1 MELYLDTANLEEI
14 KEIASWGVL
23 AGLTTNP
30 SLLAKERVPVADFM
44 KEAERYVKGPLSLE
58 VLGETAD
65 SMVKD
70 ARHLQKYGDNVV
82 IKIPLTEEGLKALK
96 ILSAEGFQTNL
107 TLVFSANQAL
117 LAAKAGATYVSPFV
131 GRVDDTGAE
140 GKALVEEIKQIFR
153 QYQLK
158 TKIIAASIR
167 SARDVTDAAVA
178 GADIATIPYGI
189 FKKMVA
195 HPLTDIGLEKF
206 KADWVKSGIQGL

>member
-1 MELYLDTANLEEI
+1 MELYLDTANLGEI

-30 SLLAKERVPVADFM
+30 SLLAKEKIPVADFM
-44 KEAERYVKGPLSLE
+44 REAENYVTGPLSLE

-65 SMVKD
+65 SMIED
-70 ARHLQKYGDNVV
+70 ARHLKKYGDNVV
-82 IKIPLTEEGLKALK
+82 IKLPLTEEGLKALK
-96 ILSAEGFQTNL
+96 VLSAEGFQTNL
-107 TLVFSANQAL
+107 TLIFSANHTL

-131 GRVDDTGAE
+131 GRVDDIGAE
-140 GKALVEEIKQIFR
+140 GKALVEEIKLIFQ

-195 HPLTDIGLEKF
+195 HPLTDVGLEKF
-206 KADWVKSGIQGL
+206 KADWAKSGIQGL

>member
-30 SLLAKERVPVADFM
+30 SLLAKEKIPVADFM
-44 KEAERYVKGPLSLE
+44 REAENYVTGPLSLE

-65 SMVKD
+65 SMIED
-70 ARHLQKYGDNVV
+70 ARHLKKYGDNVV
-82 IKIPLTEEGLKALK
+82 IKLPLTEEGLKALK
-96 ILSAEGFQTNL
+96 VLSAEGFQTNL
-107 TLVFSANQAL
+107 TLIFSANQAL

-131 GRVDDTGAE
+131 GRVDDIGAE
-140 GKALVEEIKQIFR
+140 GKALVEEIKLIFQ

-195 HPLTDIGLEKF
+195 HPLTGVGLEKF
-206 KADWVKSGIQGL
+206 KADWAKSGIQGL